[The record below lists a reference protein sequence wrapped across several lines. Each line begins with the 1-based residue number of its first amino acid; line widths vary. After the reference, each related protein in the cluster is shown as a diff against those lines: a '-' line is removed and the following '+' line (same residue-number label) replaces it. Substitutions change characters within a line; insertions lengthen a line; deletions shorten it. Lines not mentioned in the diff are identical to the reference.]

1 MGHRDYHNFRYLFAI
16 FKTGILR
23 AHWSGIMTAMKWVRL
38 ALVIGGAVWVSGG
51 LAATQQQELRVLFIG
66 NSLTSMNNVPALVEQ
81 LSETGDVRVRTSS
94 VTRNDFSL
102 DDHWAQG
109 DAVRAITRGGWAY
122 VVLQQ
127 GPSALPA
134 SRVQLR
140 AATKQ
145 FDEVIRQAGAR
156 TALYMVWP
164 SETRARDFD
173 AVRESYALAARDV
186 GGVFLPAGEAWR
198 AAWRRDPQLP
208 LYASDR
214 FHPTVQGSYAAA
226 LVIAQRLTGR
236 RAIKEPKGIAGW
248 ATLVEAAREVYDI
261 GLAGGSDASRS
272 TAGAGNRGPL

>member
-1 MGHRDYHNFRYLFAI
+1 
-16 FKTGILR
+16 
-23 AHWSGIMTAMKWVRL
+23 MTAMQWVRL
-38 ALVIGGAVWVSGG
+38 TMITGVALWLSVG
-51 LAATQQQELRVLFIG
+51 LTATQPQELRVLFIG
-66 NSLTSMNNVPALVEQ
+66 NSLTSMHNVPALVEQ
-81 LSETGDVRVRTSS
+81 LTGADDIRVRASS

-109 DAVRAITRGGWAY
+109 DALRAIARGGWSH

-145 FDEVIRQAGAR
+145 FDEVIRKAGAR

-164 SETRARDFD
+164 SEARSRDFE
-173 AVRESYALAARDV
+173 AVRESYATAARDV

-198 AAWRRDPQLP
+198 AAWRRDPQLA

-214 FHPTVQGSYAAA
+214 FHPTVQGSHLAA

-236 RAIKEPKGIAGW
+236 HVMKEPRGMAGW

-261 GLAGGSDASRS
+261 GFAGGNDASRN
-272 TAGAGNRGPL
+272 TAGAGRRGPWYAGTSPNR

>member
-1 MGHRDYHNFRYLFAI
+1 MATMP
-16 FKTGILR
+16 KV
-23 AHWSGIMTAMKWVRL
+23 WL
-38 ALVIGGAVWVSGG
+38 ALVFGGALWMSVGQ
-51 LAATQQQELRVLFIG
+51 AATQPQERRVLFIG
-66 NSLTSMNNVPALVEQ
+66 NSLTSMNNLPALVEQ
-81 LSETGDVRVRTSS
+81 LTDTGDVRVRASS

-109 DAVRAITRGGWAY
+109 DAVRAINKGGWSH

-145 FDEVIRQAGAR
+145 FDEVIRKAGAR

-164 SETRARDFD
+164 SEARSRDFD
-173 AVRESYALAARDV
+173 AVRDSYATAARDV
-186 GGVFLPAGEAWR
+186 GGMFLPAGEAWR
-198 AAWRRDPQLP
+198 AAWRRDPRLE
-208 LYASDR
+208 LYGSDR
-214 FHPTVQGSYAAA
+214 FHPTLQGSYAAA

-236 RAIKEPKGIAGW
+236 RAMKEPKGLAGW

-261 GLAGGSDASRS
+261 GFAGGSDASRN
-272 TAGAGNRGPL
+272 TGGAGSRGP